1 MTEQKKNSASDDKY
15 KGAVKDA
22 MEEWSRIDNMAPS
35 ILNAVKKDVDLRNGI
50 KEIVAEGIREKEDI
64 QKAISAV
71 VDQNQTNKIYK
82 IIKSGAI
89 ILVTAAI
96 TAVGTWLV
104 TCNLPQDNSEITE
117 LRRQIEQLKAQQ

>member
-1 MTEQKKNSASDDKY
+1 MTDQKKITSTTDDKY

-35 ILNAVKKDVDLRNGI
+35 ILNAIQKDVDLRNGL
-50 KEIVAEGIREKEDI
+50 KEVVAEGIKEKEDI

-82 IIKSGAI
+82 IIRTGAI
-89 ILVTAAI
+89 ILVTAII
-96 TAVGTWLV
+96 TTFGTLV
-104 TCNLPQDNSEITE
+104 VTKVLGQ
-117 LRRQIEQLKAQQ
+117 